1 MKNGRIY
8 SIIIY
13 SCVKKQGEKRSV
25 LFISKNKIKY
35 YTKEMAKILKLIT
48 TALIIIILIL
58 IVKYRP
64 LYKVTIDGEEVGY
77 IKNKK
82 ALESQISE
90 EILQTKS
97 EGIAFIDL
105 NSNVDYEYELV
116 NKSEDTNEYEILE
129 ILKSNTKITYQVFAI
144 TLDGENKGYTNSL
157 EEAEI
162 VVNQIKEQYNKD
174 LELNIGINKIYT
186 ESLDTQSIEI
196 ATKTLKT
203 NIDAKIQE
211 KKSTVNGIVL
221 AYKPVTTGSISSRY
235 GVSSRIRS
243 SNHTGLDIAAS
254 SGTNI
259 VAAASGTVIFSGWK
273 GSYGYLIVIS
283 HGNGVETWYGHCQKL
298 YVSEGKTV
306 EAGEV
311 IAAVGSTGNSTGPH
325 LHLEVR
331 IDGTHVNP
339 QNYLY
344 N

>member
-1 MKNGRIY
+1 M
-8 SIIIY
+8 
-13 SCVKKQGEKRSV
+13 

-48 TALIIIILIL
+48 IALVIIMLIL

-64 LYKVTIDGEEVGY
+64 LYKVTINGEEVGY

-82 ALESQISE
+82 AFETQVSD
-90 EILQTKS
+90 EILENKTQ
-97 EGIAFIDL
+97 GIAFIDL
-105 NSNVDYEYELV
+105 NSNVQYEYQLV
-116 NKSEDTNEYEILE
+116 NKSEETNEAQIFETLKNDVKTTYE
-129 ILKSNTKITYQVFAI
+129 VFAI
-144 TLDGENKGYTNSL
+144 TLDGENKGYTNTL

-162 VVNQIKEQYNKD
+162 VVNQIKEEYNKD

-186 ESLDTQSIEI
+186 ESLDTQSIEL
-196 ATKTLKT
+196 ATKALET

-243 SNHTGLDIAAS
+243 SNHTGLDIAAT
-254 SGTNI
+254 SGTDI
-259 VAAASGTVIFSGWK
+259 VAAASGEVTFSGWK
-273 GSYGYLIVIS
+273 GSYGYLVVIS
-283 HGNGVETWYGHCQKL
+283 HGNGVETWYGHCSKL
-298 YVSEGKTV
+298 YVSEGETV
-306 EAGEV
+306 EAGEN

-331 IDGTHVNP
+331 INGSHVNP

>member
-1 MKNGRIY
+1 M
-8 SIIIY
+8 
-13 SCVKKQGEKRSV
+13 

-48 TALIIIILIL
+48 IALVIIMLIL

-64 LYKVTIDGEEVGY
+64 LYKVTINGEEVGY

-82 ALESQISE
+82 SFETQVSE
-90 EILQTKS
+90 EILATKTQ
-97 EGIAFIDL
+97 GIAFIDL
-105 NSNVDYEYELV
+105 NSNVEYEYELV
-116 NKSEDTNEYEILE
+116 NKSEETNEAQIFETLKNGVKTTYE
-129 ILKSNTKITYQVFAI
+129 VFAI
-144 TLDGENKGYTNSL
+144 TLDGENKGYTNTL
-157 EEAEI
+157 EEAET
-162 VVNQIKEQYNKD
+162 VVNQIKEEYNKD

-186 ESLDTQSIEI
+186 ESLDTQTIEL
-196 ATKTLKT
+196 ATKALET

-243 SNHTGLDIAAS
+243 SNHTGLDIAAT
-254 SGTNI
+254 SGTDI
-259 VAAASGTVIFSGWK
+259 VAAAGGEVTFSGWK
-273 GSYGYLIVIS
+273 GSYGYLVIIS
-283 HGNGVETWYGHCQKL
+283 HGNGVETWYGHCSKL
-298 YVSEGKTV
+298 YVSQGDIV
-306 EAGEV
+306 EAGKL

-331 IDGTHVNP
+331 INGSHVNP